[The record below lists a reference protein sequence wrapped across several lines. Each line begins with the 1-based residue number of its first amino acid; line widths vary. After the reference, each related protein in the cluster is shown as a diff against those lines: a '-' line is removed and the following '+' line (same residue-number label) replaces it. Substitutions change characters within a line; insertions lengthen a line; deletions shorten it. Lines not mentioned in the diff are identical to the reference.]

1 MTAERIEYDIV
12 ALASLNDERYSTLQ
26 VRVLERLAEFEC
38 SRSEHLQKFARGGV
52 ANYEAH
58 GHSRTYVAITPCEP
72 SDIDVAGFFTIGMTS
87 LDLTQASN
95 SARTKLMGNIPLEV
109 TGAYSIAELARSDRY
124 TAAQLPGSVLLDEA
138 KAKVAQARSLV
149 AGRFLVVD
157 AQEVVY
163 ERLYK
168 PAGFRRV
175 SVAKP
180 PIGMEDRDFVVAC
193 AVIKDW

>member
-1 MTAERIEYDIV
+1 MTAERIEYDV
-12 ALASLNDERYSTLQ
+12 VSLASLYDERYATLQ
-26 VRVLERLAEFEC
+26 ARVLERLSEFEC
-38 SRSEHLQKFARGGV
+38 SRSEHLERFARGGV

-58 GHSRTYVAITPCEP
+58 GHSRTYVAITPCDP

-87 LDLTQASN
+87 LDLGQASKT
-95 SARTKLMGNIPLEV
+95 ARTRLMGNIPLEV

-124 TAAQLPGSVLLDEA
+124 TSEQLPGSVLLDEA
-138 KAKVAQARSLV
+138 KANVAQARSLI

-180 PIGMEDRDFVVAC
+180 PLGMEDRDFVVAC